1 MRRKQPSHR
10 HQPLPGFHKSELAA
24 DHPASARE
32 NYIRVR
38 FTTVRQT
45 VAAALVAVEESP
57 DIEGQGGR

>member
-1 MRRKQPSHR
+1 MRRKQPNR
-10 HQPLPGFHKSELAA
+10 HHQLHLRFHKSEVAA

>member
-1 MRRKQPSHR
+1 MRRKQPNR
-10 HQPLPGFHKSELAA
+10 HHQLLQGFHKSEVAA
-24 DHPASARE
+24 DHPAPARE
-32 NYIRVR
+32 DYIRVR